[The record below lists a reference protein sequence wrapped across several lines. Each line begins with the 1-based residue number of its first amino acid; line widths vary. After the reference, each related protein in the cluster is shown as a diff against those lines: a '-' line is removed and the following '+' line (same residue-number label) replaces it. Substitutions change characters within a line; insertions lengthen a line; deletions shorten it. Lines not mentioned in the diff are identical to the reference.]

1 MTYSMGP
8 KSVLVVEDDV
18 TINQTLCAILEV
30 EGYRATCVTN
40 LSQARR
46 ALGHDTPSVVLL
58 DLMLNDD
65 ESGETLLEELA
76 ARDGAPPVVVFS
88 ASQHAKSVAS
98 RYGVDLVAKP
108 FDVDDLLEALARGIA
123 DGRVPFRR

>member
-1 MTYSMGP
+1 MGG

-18 TINQTLCAILEV
+18 TINETLCAILEV

-40 LSQARR
+40 LAQARR
-46 ALGHDTPSVVLL
+46 ALAAATPSVILL

-76 ARDGAPPVVVFS
+76 DREGAPPVVIFS
-88 ASQHAKSVAS
+88 ASPYAQSLAA
-98 RYGVDLVAKP
+98 RFLVDLVAKP
-108 FDVDDLLEALARGIA
+108 FDIDDLLEALARAIA
-123 DGRVPFRR
+123 DRRVPTRA